1 MDAGDAVQG
10 NVMGTLT
17 QGQALVDIM
26 NATGYDYV
34 IPGNHEFDYGMPQF
48 NHLVGGANATYLSC
62 NFTDKRPEVPTLMF
76 APYAIQDYPL
86 ADGSTARVAFVGVT
100 TPATLTASSP
110 KSFWRSD
117 DDHTC
122 VYGFCEDDTGA
133 ALAAAVQNA
142 VDQARAAGADY
153 VVLLAHLGQDGSPD
167 IWRSDALAKRCRGID
182 VIIDGH
188 SHQEYVQV
196 MQDTE
201 GKNVIITQTGTQF
214 SSVGQVVINPNSGT
228 ISASTP
234 AFEATL
240 LREARKSG
248 DPAYVQEATFGR
260 DANVQDAINKK
271 VADVEAQ
278 TGTVIGKSEVD
289 LYAFEDDNYT
299 WAVRAHETNLGDFVT
314 DAYLYYATNAGVMA
328 DIAFVNGGGVRANLN
343 RGNVTKGDLINVN
356 PFKRRVRRAK
366 LHGKAIDPQA
376 AYTLVCHSYYLVEG
390 GGSYS
395 MLCKNPVT
403 LLGLDNDALMEYVQL
418 NLRGVIGQQYAK
430 ATGQGRIAT
439 QVGPDPDPDTDPD
452 PTPKPEPEQPEPQ
465 PPANDAS
472 DPKPLAP
479 TGDDGAL
486 KEGTAAV
493 AAAAAVGAAA
503 FATAHAET
511 EDERA

>member
-1 MDAGDAVQG
+1 M
-10 NVMGTLT
+10 
-17 QGQALVDIM
+17 
-26 NATGYDYV
+26 
-34 IPGNHEFDYGMPQF
+34 
-48 NHLVGGANATYLSC
+48 
-62 NFTDKRPEVPTLMF
+62 
-76 APYAIQDYPL
+76 
-86 ADGSTARVAFVGVT
+86 
-100 TPATLTASSP
+100 
-110 KSFWRSD
+110 
-117 DDHTC
+117 
-122 VYGFCEDDTGA
+122 
-133 ALAAAVQNA
+133 
-142 VDQARAAGADY
+142 
-153 VVLLAHLGQDGSPD
+153 
-167 IWRSDALAKRCRGID
+167 
-182 VIIDGH
+182 IIDGH

-240 LREARKSG
+240 LRETRKSG

-260 DANVQDAINKK
+260 DASVQDAINKK

-299 WAVRAHETNLGDFVT
+299 WAVRAHETNLGDFVC

-328 DIAFVNGGGVRANLN
+328 DIAFVSGGGVRANLN

-356 PFKRRVRRAK
+356 PLNNQLLGNLQEIAIGLGQAARRELKRIKQVLSRNAGVSKAGVRYPHRHRLARFALGQHVRRHRRREGTPRA
-366 LHGKAIDPQA
+366 QSEA
-376 AYTLVCHSYYLVEG
+376 ARQGHRPASGVYAGVPLVLPG
-390 GGSYS
+390 GRRRFLQHAVQESGHAAGFGQRCP
-395 MLCKNPVT
+395 L
-403 LLGLDNDALMEYVQL
+403 EYVQL
-418 NLRGVIGQQYAK
+418 NLRGVIGQQYAN

-486 KEGTAAV
+486 KAGAAAV